1 MSNELLLIISVVLY
15 LGTFILLFKFFGK
28 VGIFAWIIMGTIY
41 SNVEVLMN
49 VHAFGMNMSLGNVLF
64 GSTFLATDVLSERYG
79 KEYSKIGMRLGVIG
93 TSTYILFS
101 QFWLKFTP
109 SSEDFVYG
117 AMETLFTPVL
127 RIAVVSVL
135 VYYIC
140 QKIDIFL
147 YHFIWAKT
155 TAKSNSKDKY
165 LWLRN
170 NGSTCITQLVNSF
183 LFTYLSFGSV
193 NLGFIRF
200 EALFDFSTVI
210 SIFLSS
216 WLIMTIVAFVDT
228 PFCYLCRKLKV
239 NEIV

>member
-1 MSNELLLIISVVLY
+1 MSNEVLLMFSVFLY

-28 VGIFAWIIMGTIY
+28 LGIFAWIILGTLY
-41 SNVEVLMN
+41 SNIEVLMN

-79 KEYSKIGMRLGVIG
+79 KEYSKIGMRLGVI
-93 TSTYILFS
+93 TTTTYILFS
-101 QFWLKFTP
+101 QFWLLFTP
-109 SSEDFVYG
+109 SSEDFVYPS
-117 AMETLFTPVL
+117 MEIIFTPVL
-127 RIAVVSVL
+127 RIAIVSVI

-147 YHFIWAKT
+147 YHYIWKKT
-155 TAKSNSKDKY
+155 TKMSNSKEKY

-183 LFTYLSFGSV
+183 LFTYLSFGYI
-193 NLGFIRF
+193 NLGFIQL
-200 EALFDFSTVI
+200 EGLFDFQTVM

-216 WLIMTIVAFVDT
+216 WLIMTIVAIVDT
-228 PFCYLCRKLKV
+228 PFCYLCRNLKV
-239 NEIV
+239 KEVL